1 MMQRRVPERRAD
13 RTRGRADAMH
23 SDLNRFCRRG
33 NVIRNRRKFLFEGKS
48 RARESEASCLI
59 GKSFAIAIPFAL
71 VSPPS
76 RCRPRSTAPS
86 PPPPPPP
93 PVWLEMG
100 FRRRRRRELF
110 YVLSSSALFG
120 GGGNGDS
127 PRAAAAV
134 CLSAAAVSA
143 APGEWMCGRASL
155 AVAASAANPFCPP
168 ATLEAIQF
176 D

>member
-1 MMQRRVPERRAD
+1 MPF
-13 RTRGRADAMH
+13 H
-23 SDLNRFCRRG
+23 SHWFPPMPTTFHCA
-33 NVIRNRRKFLFEGKS
+33 V
-48 RARESEASCLI
+48 AS
-59 GKSFAIAIPFAL
+59 AA
-71 VSPPS
+71 
-76 RCRPRSTAPS
+76 
-86 PPPPPPP
+86 PP

-120 GGGNGDS
+120 GGGGGNGDS

-134 CLSAAAVSA
+134 CLSVSA

-168 ATLEAIQF
+168 ATLEAMQF